1 MAFLLPQL
9 VREVI
14 GICYKIHEEGGFH
27 LAEEQYIEA
36 LKSELELK
44 GFTFRQNEVISLE
57 YLGKVVDKHL
67 IEFIIEDKI
76 LLDTKGRQ
84 LLRHP
89 IFHKQMTAYLLKENL
104 PLALV
109 IDFHSRHLQI
119 RRIIN
124 PNYNYQLKK

>member
-1 MAFLLPQL
+1 MVLLLPQL
-9 VREVI
+9 VRTVI
-14 GICYKIHEEGGFH
+14 GICYKIHEEGGSH
-27 LAEEQYIEA
+27 LAEEQYVEA
-36 LKSELELK
+36 LKSELASR
-44 GFTFRQNEVISLE
+44 GIAFRQNEIIILE

-89 IFHKQMTAYLLKENL
+89 VFHKQMAAYLLKENL

-109 IDFHSRHLQI
+109 TNFQSRHLQL

-124 PNYNYQLKK
+124 PNYNYQI